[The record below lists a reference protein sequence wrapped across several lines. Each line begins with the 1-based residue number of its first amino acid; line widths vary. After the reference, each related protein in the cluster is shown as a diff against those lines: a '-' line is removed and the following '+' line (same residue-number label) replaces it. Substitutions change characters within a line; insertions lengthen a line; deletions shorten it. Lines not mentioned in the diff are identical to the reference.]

1 LRDVPDQKETHTKGG
16 VAMNYQRHQ
25 DGSGMGWIIL
35 LVLLY
40 IIFNPIPGPIDDA
53 AAVALG
59 GYQALKRL

>member
-1 LRDVPDQKETHTKGG
+1 
-16 VAMNYQRHQ
+16 MNRRFQQ
-25 DGSGMGWIIL
+25 EGIGIGWIIL

-53 AAVALG
+53 AVTVIG

>member
-1 LRDVPDQKETHTKGG
+1 
-16 VAMNYQRHQ
+16 MNYQGQH
-25 DGSGMGWIIL
+25 DGSGIGWIIL

-53 AAVALG
+53 AAVAIG